1 MIDKNI
7 RLEPHHS
14 RDLLVGRRS
23 DNKRPKYQ
31 PPSQGGGFAN
41 VGGGGDGNQGWQ
53 TYAIAPKAPTKRPSI
68 MDKDPAEITREV
80 RALQDKVKT
89 FDQDFTAKDYV
100 DLDKYMED
108 KGLYPQQDLEILPDT
123 GEKDWEQLEKEQI
136 ERDWRFE
143 DLKAKEPTVPPK
155 RYKTVTTRHPEVDD
169 VVPTEIRDFYSP
181 TGYQDLSRATTGTMG
196 ERTWGEQAEAGIKR
210 DGIMGMLGKIAPFLL
225 PALLPA
231 KLGQLYSG
239 YNQAKT
245 LSRYA
250 KQFGITDKDIM
261 SSLTSDLTSKSNI
274 RNLLSRKTTTDVKD
288 DGFRQGDIQEKKI
301 KAPKDVITAG
311 IEKFIPSKEQLTEVR
326 RKRDILQGYADKGAL
341 NERGQNTLL
350 QMNQFLEKYLVP
362 VAHGGFID
370 KPLIGRSRDI

>member
-1 MIDKNI
+1 MAIDKSLRQGYQWGGPGGKSPGTSATGGMRGETARETGI
-7 RLEPHHS
+7 R
-14 RDLLVGRRS
+14 RAAI
-23 DNKRPKYQ
+23 
-31 PPSQGGGFAN
+31 PPSR
-41 VGGGGDGNQGWQ
+41 
-53 TYAIAPKAPTKRPSI
+53 APTKRPSI

-261 SSLTSDLTSKSNI
+261 SSLTSKGNI
-274 RNLLSRKTTTDVKD
+274 RKLLSGKTTTDTTDTRD
-288 DGFRQGDIQEKKI
+288 DIFRQGDIPEQKI

-311 IEKFIPSKEQLTEVR
+311 IEKFTPSKEQLTEVR
-326 RKRDILQGYADKGAL
+326 RKRDILQGYADKGGL
-341 NERGQNTLL
+341 NERGQNTLMQL
-350 QMNQFLEKYLVP
+350 NQLLEQAIAS
-362 VAHGGFID
+362 VAHGGLID
-370 KPLIGRSRDI
+370 RPLSGRSRDI